1 MDKVRVAV
9 VGATGM
15 VGQRFVKLL
24 ENHSMFE
31 LVALTASPAS
41 VGKRYSEAAHWYVEG
56 QMPEGVAEMKVS
68 TDDPNWLKALGVEV
82 AFTALPAEVALKVE
96 PELAKAGINVLSDAS
111 TFRMEKDVPVLIPE
125 VNPEH
130 LKLLEVQRR
139 RRGWRGCIITN
150 PNCTTTVLVMSL
162 KPLLDNFGVKRVIV
176 STMQAVSGAGW
187 GGVPS
192 MAIIDNVIPYIA
204 KEEEKVEAESLKILG
219 SLNQGEVKAANFKIS
234 ASCHR
239 VNVLDGHL
247 EAVFVELGKAVEAVE
262 VINAMKNFKGK
273 PQELKLPTAPQQ
285 PIIVKDEP
293 DRPQPRFD
301 RYAGGGMS
309 VAVGRVRRDPAIE
322 NGVKYVVLGHNTIR
336 GAAGNSVLNAEL
348 LVKEGLL

>member
-1 MDKVRVAV
+1 MDKVKVAV

-15 VGQRFVKLL
+15 VGQRLVKLL
-24 ENHSMFE
+24 EGNPMFK

-41 VGKRYSEAAHWYVEG
+41 VGKKYCEAAHWYIEDRI
-56 QMPEGVAEMKVS
+56 PEEVAEMKVS
-68 TDDPNWLKALGVEV
+68 TDEPRELKALGVEA
-82 AFTALPAEVALKVE
+82 AFTALPADVALKVE
-96 PELAKAGINVLSDAS
+96 PELAKAGIDVLSDAS

-130 LKLLEVQRR
+130 LKLLNVQRR
-139 RRGWRGCIITN
+139 RRGWHGCIITN
-150 PNCTTTVLVMSL
+150 PNCTTTVLAMSL
-162 KPLLDNFGVKRVIV
+162 KPLLDNFGVRRVIV

-192 MAIIDNVIPYIA
+192 MAIVDNVIPYIA
-204 KEEEKVEAESLKILG
+204 NEEEKVEAESLKILG
-219 SLNQGEVKAANFKIS
+219 SFSQGEVKNANFKIS

-247 EAVFVELGKAVEAVE
+247 EAVFVELGRAVE
-262 VINAMKNFKGK
+262 VVEVVEAMKAFKGR

-285 PIIVKDEP
+285 PIIVKSEP

-301 RYAGGGMS
+301 RYAGEGMS
-309 VAVGRVRRDPAIE
+309 IVVGRVRRDPAIE
-322 NGVKYVVLGHNTIR
+322 NGVKYMVLGHNTIR
-336 GAAGNSVLNAEL
+336 GAAGNSILNAEL
-348 LVKEGLL
+348 LVQEGLL